1 MQKAGSYMEVFTIAP
16 ADTKALWLIGLVPLL
31 VLVLVAA
38 VLGASISGA
47 RTARFEVSTEG
58 LRLRGDWYGRFIPAD
73 HLVPA
78 GARKVDLANTPE
90 LLPGRRT
97 MGTGLPG
104 YQAGWFRLRNGER
117 ALLYLTDRSKA
128 VYVPTTDG
136 HAVLLSPS
144 EPDRFLSALKTLT
157 RR

>member
-1 MQKAGSYMEVFTIAP
+1 MEVFTIAP
-16 ADTKALWLIGLVPLL
+16 ADTRALWWIALIPIG
-31 VLVLVAA
+31 VLVLVSGI
-38 VLGASISGA
+38 LWASINGA
-47 RTARFEVSTEG
+47 RTATFELSHEG
-58 LRLRGDWYGRFIPAD
+58 LRLRGDWYGRMIPAD
-73 HLVPA
+73 HLVRGMA
-78 GARKVDLANTPE
+78 KRVNWTLMPE
-90 LLPGRRT
+90 LTPGRRT

-136 HAVLLSPS
+136 YAVLASPS
-144 EPDRFLSALKTLT
+144 DPDRFVAALNTFSA